1 MVGMVWY
8 GMVLYGMVWYGKWL
22 VWYAMLCYDKTLFYY
37 ANPYNKLYKTPMVFN
52 GLKAVIANK

>member
-1 MVGMVWY
+1 MVWY
-8 GMVLYGMVWYGKWL
+8 GIVWYGMVWYGKWL